1 MRAIGM
7 EDFESGPM
15 VLDLAVPTTGPREV
29 LVKVVSGSINGMDV
43 AVAAGVLKDMMEHR
57 FPVILGK
64 DFAGSVQ
71 ATGPGVSGYKPGD
84 DVFGTMPMK
93 EFIGDGTFA
102 EYVLISEDN
111 GIAKIPSGLEHSVA
125 GALGLA
131 GTAAAASIDAIAPSA
146 GESVLISGATGGVG
160 AIAIQLATQRGAEV
174 IATARPGERAEFVR
188 DLGASHTVDYTGDI
202 AKQVLSI
209 RPDGVDA
216 AVHLA
221 GDGPQLADLVRPN
234 GRFASTLGIGPD
246 QLGDKGLHATA
257 VMATQTPDS
266 LYRLATDVAAGK
278 LRVPVRRTYPLQD
291 VPQAIS
297 DFAAGSLGKFG
308 VTMND

>member
-1 MRAIGM
+1 M
-7 EDFESGPM
+7 EDFESGPV
-15 VLDLAVPTTGPREV
+15 VLDLAVPKPGPGEV
-29 LVKVVSGSINGMDV
+29 LVKVGTASVNGMDV
-43 AVAAGVLKDMMEHR
+43 AVAGGVLKDMMDHR

-64 DFAGSVQ
+64 DFAGSVV
-71 ATGPGVSGYKPGD
+71 ATGPGVSEYKVGD
-84 DVFGTMPMK
+84 EVFGTMPMK

-102 EYVLISEDN
+102 EYAIISENN
-111 GIAKIPSGLEHSVA
+111 GIARIPPGLDHSVA

-146 GESVLISGATGGVG
+146 GETVLISGATGGVG
-160 AIAIQLATQRGAEV
+160 AIAVQLATQRGAEV
-174 IATARPGERAEFVR
+174 IATALPGERAEFVK

-202 AKQVLSI
+202 VKQVRSI

-221 GDGPQLADLVRPN
+221 GDGPQLAGLVRPN

-246 QLGDKGLHATA
+246 QLGDKGVEATA
-257 VMATQTPDS
+257 VMAMQTPDV
-266 LYRLATDVAAGK
+266 LDRLATDVAAGK
-278 LRVPVRRTYPLQD
+278 LRVPVRRTYRLHE
-291 VPQAIS
+291 VPKAIS

-308 VTMND
+308 VTINE

>member
-7 EDFESGPM
+7 ERFESGPV
-15 VLDLAVPTTGPREV
+15 VLDVAVPKPGPGEV
-29 LVKVVSGSINGMDV
+29 LVKVRSASINGMDV
-43 AVAAGVLKDMMEHR
+43 AVAGGVLKDMMEHR

-64 DFAGSVQ
+64 DFAGSVED
-71 ATGPGVSGYKPGD
+71 TGPGVSGYKAGD
-84 DVFGTMPMK
+84 EVFGTMPMK

-102 EYVLISEDN
+102 EYAIISEDN
-111 GIAKIPSGLEHSVA
+111 GIAKIPPDLERSLA

-146 GESVLISGATGGVG
+146 GETVLISGATGGVG

-174 IATARPGERAEFVR
+174 IATARPGEAAEFVK
-188 DLGASHTVDYTGDI
+188 DLGASHTIDFTGNI
-202 AKQVLSI
+202 AEQVRSI

-221 GDGPQLADLVRPN
+221 GDGPRLADLVRPN

-246 QLGDKGLHATA
+246 QLGDKGVHATA
-257 VMATQTPDS
+257 VMAMQTPES
-266 LYRLATDVAAGK
+266 LHRLATDVAAGK
-278 LRVPVRRTYPLQD
+278 LRVPVRRTYALQE
-291 VPQAIS
+291 VPKAIS

-308 VTMND
+308 VTINA